1 MKNKEKQKTNGI
13 TLIALVITIIVL
25 LILAGVTIAAL
36 TGDNGV
42 LRRASEA
49 SEKTEIANEQEK
61 VRLSAM
67 GAITKNNGEKIIRT
81 NLNEELTNN
90 IGKEGIDY
98 TLSESETAPF
108 VVTYSNSGRSYLI
121 DENGNV
127 SEYVDISKYIKVGDY
142 INYNPTIV
150 DKSGTQVELSKLTY
164 TSLKGTGTS
173 HGNGSGNQAFTASA
187 DIKWRVFSIGNGIVQ
202 LISENAIT
210 TDEGTNFTMNSA
222 IGYLYAEQELHEIC
236 KIYGYG
242 YGADTSQVTEYSYGG
257 PLDGDLT
264 GKIIGSGAR
273 SITAKDINKKAGIYE
288 DENGILRFSDGTAV
302 NTLYGNTTNPT
313 MDIHYPTINTME
325 GKSESIG
332 ARNLKYTDYNYNK
345 SKVEDI
351 DMQDILFNGNYW
363 LASRCITSNY
373 YVAQYRVSYIDSN
386 QFDNAYLYTGNN
398 STDFEYSY
406 NDYAVRPIVILKS
419 NVIDTNSSTEYNGK
433 TMWNLK

>member
-1 MKNKEKQKTNGI
+1 MENRGKENNNAI
-13 TLIALVITIIVL
+13 TLIALIITIIVL
-25 LILAGVTIAAL
+25 LVLAGVTIAAL

-142 INYNPTIV
+142 INYNPTI
-150 DKSGTQVELSKLTY
+150 
-164 TSLKGTGTS
+164 
-173 HGNGSGNQAFTASA
+173 
-187 DIKWRVFSIGNGIVQ
+187 
-202 LISENAIT
+202 
-210 TDEGTNFTMNSA
+210 NS
-222 IGYLYAEQELHEIC
+222 
-236 KIYGYG
+236 
-242 YGADTSQVTEYSYGG
+242 
-257 PLDGDLT
+257 
-264 GKIIGSGAR
+264 
-273 SITAKDINKKAGIYE
+273 
-288 DENGILRFSDGTAV
+288 
-302 NTLYGNTTNPT
+302 
-313 MDIHYPTINTME
+313 ME

-373 YVAQYRVSYIDSN
+373 YVAQYRVGYIDSN

-406 NDYAVRPIVILKS
+406 SDYAVRPIVILKS
-419 NVIDTNSSTEYNGK
+419 NVIDTSSSTEYNGK

>member
-1 MKNKEKQKTNGI
+1 MEIKGKENNSAI
-13 TLIALVITIIVL
+13 TLIALIITIIIL
-25 LILAGVTIAAL
+25 LVLAGVTIAAL

-42 LRRASEA
+42 LRRASE
-49 SEKTEIANEQEK
+49 KTEITNEQEK

-173 HGNGSGNQAFTASA
+173 HGNGSGNQAFMASA
-187 DIKWRVFSIGNGIVQ
+187 DIKWRVFSIENGIVQ

-325 GKSESIG
+325 GKSELIG
-332 ARNLKYTDYNYNK
+332 ARNLKYTD
-345 SKVEDI
+345 
-351 DMQDILFNGNYW
+351 
-363 LASRCITSNY
+363 CITSNY
-373 YVAQYRVSYIDSN
+373 YVAQYRVGYIDSN
-386 QFDNAYLYTGNN
+386 QFDNAYLYTGND

>member
-1 MKNKEKQKTNGI
+1 MEIKGKENNSAI
-13 TLIALVITIIVL
+13 TLIALIITIIIL
-25 LILAGVTIAAL
+25 LVLAGITIAAL

-121 DENGNV
+121 DENG
-127 SEYVDISKYIKVGDY
+127 
-142 INYNPTIV
+142 
-150 DKSGTQVELSKLTY
+150 
-164 TSLKGTGTS
+164 
-173 HGNGSGNQAFTASA
+173 
-187 DIKWRVFSIGNGIVQ
+187 
-202 LISENAIT
+202 
-210 TDEGTNFTMNSA
+210 
-222 IGYLYAEQELHEIC
+222 
-236 KIYGYG
+236 
-242 YGADTSQVTEYSYGG
+242 
-257 PLDGDLT
+257 
-264 GKIIGSGAR
+264 
-273 SITAKDINKKAGIYE
+273 
-288 DENGILRFSDGTAV
+288 ILRFSDGTAV

-373 YVAQYRVSYIDSN
+373 YVAQYRVGYIDSN

-406 NDYAVRPIVILKS
+406 SDYAVRPIVILKS
-419 NVIDTNSSTEYNGK
+419 NVIDTSSSTEYNGK

>member
-1 MKNKEKQKTNGI
+1 MEIKGKENNSAI
-13 TLIALVITIIVL
+13 TLIALIITIIIL
-25 LILAGVTIAAL
+25 LVLAGITIAAL

-121 DENGNV
+121 DENG
-127 SEYVDISKYIKVGDY
+127 
-142 INYNPTIV
+142 
-150 DKSGTQVELSKLTY
+150 
-164 TSLKGTGTS
+164 
-173 HGNGSGNQAFTASA
+173 
-187 DIKWRVFSIGNGIVQ
+187 
-202 LISENAIT
+202 
-210 TDEGTNFTMNSA
+210 
-222 IGYLYAEQELHEIC
+222 
-236 KIYGYG
+236 
-242 YGADTSQVTEYSYGG
+242 
-257 PLDGDLT
+257 
-264 GKIIGSGAR
+264 
-273 SITAKDINKKAGIYE
+273 
-288 DENGILRFSDGTAV
+288 ILRFSDGTAV

-332 ARNLKYTDYNYNK
+332 ARNLKYTD
-345 SKVEDI
+345 
-351 DMQDILFNGNYW
+351 
-363 LASRCITSNY
+363 CITSNY

-386 QFDNAYLYTGNN
+386 QFDNAYLYTGND

-419 NVIDTNSSTEYNGK
+419 NVIDTSSSTEYNGK